1 MFRVQQSRYNIQSTV
16 GKSFGGASDAHDLVR
31 APVLLRPVPKQK
43 IRQQLLEQRIRAD
56 GRHPLRK
63 SGPFTWCPLVLK
75 SPEPQP
81 LSDVEEAGPVG
92 AAVPRVSAAGAQE
105 PGSSCAEEPGA
116 CAAEEHLAGK
126 KRPIDRV
133 SSSTAGDAD
142 FPAKSR
148 LRATT
153 KRVAQPNKTATL
165 APFRSPLRA
174 AANSAA
180 SILLEQLEDV
190 SQPDLVETRREAP
203 NGGYYTEDEFLGYYG
218 TDRGTDEWDGA
229 PICDEHD
236 WVVDPVR
243 RIGTMLWPRERPRGT
258 VVLSNGTVA
267 VEVSTFRDD
276 NVTVDILAALLRVRQ
291 AEFAS
296 QGGGVGTGVGEPRDP
311 DAWDTSVAE
320 PGVEIDIHRTLTE
333 AEYERAWSRWRIQ
346 WQARIELTPCVQDM
360 KENTDPS
367 GFNKKMCANF
377 AAYVKIWMGEPQVV
391 NFIIQFGVGPPGDTY
406 PMQQLIAAMRDSKD
420 CGAEDPAGDCGR
432 SRRRAL
438 QARRALCEGRQL
450 ECRAYC
456 KLNERQMSLC
466 DNYINGTLARE
477 VDEANREYSHAVAR
491 THEYD
496 FGPGQNMC
504 QQGPKCDAIALAPS
518 RQQEQPGAV
527 DPGWSHW
534 SLLEL

>member
-258 VVLSNGTVA
+258 VVLANGTVA
-267 VEVSTFRDD
+267 EEVSTFRDD

-291 AEFAS
+291 AEFVS
-296 QGGGVGTGVGEPRDP
+296 QRGFAGAGVGEP
-311 DAWDTSVAE
+311 DAWDTSVEE
-320 PGVEIDIHRTLTE
+320 PGIEIDIHRPLTE
-333 AEYERAWSRWRIQ
+333 KEFESAWGRWRKQ
-346 WQARIELTPCVQDM
+346 WQHRTALTDEQQHM
-360 KENTDPS
+360 KLTKSDYT
-367 GFNKKMCANF
+367 FNKNMRRYFRAF
-377 AAYVKIWMGEPQVV
+377 VKNWMGEPQVAM
-391 NFIIQFGVGPPGDTY
+391 FIIHFGVGPPGDSY
-406 PMQQLIAAMRDSKD
+406 SVQQLIAAVRDSRD
-420 CGAEDPAGDCGR
+420 GGAGEPAGGR
-432 SRRRAL
+432 ARAL
-438 QARRALCEGRQL
+438 RARAALREGRGL
-450 ECRAYC
+450 EHRDYRW
-456 KLNERQMSLC
+456 LDGRQKALR
-466 DNYINGTLARE
+466 DAYINGSLARE
-477 VDEANREYSHAVAR
+477 VDQANDAYGHGIAR
-491 THEYD
+491 TNDY
-496 FGPGQNMC
+496 GYAKGQNMC
-504 QQGPKCDAIALAPS
+504 KQKPKVQAIALDVLGPHPQA
-518 RQQEQPGAV
+518 GAV
-527 DPGWSHW
+527 APDYYDI
-534 SLLEL
+534 